1 MHRVFRMRSRAAW
14 LQSRTLVGRRCSSF
28 LLRTYVRCC
37 TALVRET
44 TRFHGRASLPTGLA
58 YLHSKAIIHRDVKP
72 ANTLMFFDGVPSEDF
87 LHTFLCT
94 CRPCYRAEQAWK
106 TYGVAPYRVART
118 DVRRTY
124 VRTYVRRCNLWFVSG
139 PMLRATRAV
148 LHSSGGS
155 LYFAGV
161 ADRHQRLRS
170 FQAHHEADDT
180 GGCHSMV
187 SSPLH
192 TARGGDQSSVPIS
205 LSA

>member
-14 LQSRTLVGRRCSSF
+14 LQSRTLVCRRCSSF

-44 TRFHGRASLPTGLA
+44 TRFHGRTSLPTGLA

-87 LHTFLCT
+87 LHTFLST
-94 CRPCYRAEQAWK
+94 CRPCYVSGRTGVEDVWCR
-106 TYGVAPYRVART
+106 TVSCGGYGRTPYICA
-118 DVRRTY
+118 
-124 VRTYVRRCNLWFVSG
+124 YVRRCNLWFVSG